1 MPQRRSI
8 SGDEAVVCCWR
19 YQLLSDFSARSGIAA
34 CRLRADELLGPEP
47 ARLEFPDQVIHT
59 GDFPLEQCCRGPYL
73 FYPVG
78 VAAPGHFYLQPVP
91 QVLRELILRLV
102 TPAIDSFDRIARP
115 EKSIPAGP
123 FQHFPPGLQ
132 QMTGVFQEP
141 AAIGMS
147 RDYSAVPLPH
157 GVYQKIR
164 LVQSKN
170 IAIQAEDQDVSIIGV
185 DLAAR

>member
-1 MPQRRSI
+1 VPQRRSI